1 MIEAMKRSFETK
13 KGNRIVTGCL
23 AMMMLSSVFSFY
35 SCTSDSLEDIE
46 GIMYKEGTAM
56 IKGMEESIRW
66 ADAIVTVKSSQS
78 GQYYFQLDQDTTLEP
93 ADWTNPYH
101 KEVRALLSFSGLNEK
116 SDLCSK
122 KVKVEKIDSLITR
135 DANYIDIDDGVNSPS
150 SNELV
155 FLVDVGYKTTSEL
168 LSNSDPLEIVS
179 SDGVPDWLSFSEDG
193 YLTIHFATYW
203 GGVTSHSV
211 NLYASKSHPD
221 HLFLVHKNNGDIQST
236 WSEGLVAF
244 KMFHMYIGRKDDFQ
258 SPREITLHWMSF
270 DGEKQAVFKYGK
282 RLGNK

>member
-1 MIEAMKRSFETK
+1 MKRSFEK
-13 KGNRIVTGCL
+13 KMGNCNVTGYL
-23 AMMMLSSVFSFY
+23 AVMVLLAVLSVQ
-35 SCTSDSLEDIE
+35 SCNKADMPDYNDITNQQS
-46 GIMYKEGTAM
+46 TA
-56 IKGMEESIRW
+56 IIQGMEESIRW

-78 GQYYFQLDQDTTLEP
+78 GRIYFQLDQDVTLEP
-93 ADWTNPYH
+93 AEWTSPFH
-101 KEVRALLSFSGLNEK
+101 KEVRALLSYSDLSGE

-122 KVKVEKIDSLITR
+122 IVKVNRIDSLTTK
-135 DANYIDIDDGVNSPS
+135 DANYINIDDGVKSPS
-150 SNELV
+150 SVEPV

-221 HLFLVHKNNGDIQST
+221 HLFLVHKNNGDIQTT

-244 KMFHMYIGRKDDFQ
+244 KMFHMYIGRKDEFQ

>member
-1 MIEAMKRSFETK
+1 MKRSFEK
-13 KGNRIVTGCL
+13 KMGKSTVTGCL
-23 AMMMLSSVFSFY
+23 AVTMLFAMLSLQ
-35 SCTSDSLEDIE
+35 SCNKAEMMDFNDIT
-46 GIMYKEGTAM
+46 KERSTAI

-78 GQYYFQLDQDTTLEP
+78 GQIYFQLDQDVTLEP
-93 ADWTNPYH
+93 AEWTNPFH
-101 KEVRALLSFSGLNEK
+101 KEVRALLSYSDLGAK

-122 KVKVEKIDSLITR
+122 KVKVNRIDSLTTK
-135 DANYIDIDDGVNSPS
+135 DANYINIDDGVQSPS
-150 SNELV
+150 SSEQV

-168 LSNSDPLEIVS
+168 LSNSDPVEIVS
-179 SDGVPDWLSFSEDG
+179 SEGVPDWLSFSEDG

-221 HLFLVHKNNGDIQST
+221 HLFLVHKNNGDIQTT

-244 KMFHMYIGRKDDFQ
+244 KMFHMYIGRKDEFQ

>member
-1 MIEAMKRSFETK
+1 MKRSFEKK
-13 KGNRIVTGCL
+13 KGNRNVTGGMAVMVLFIVLSMQSCSK
-23 AMMMLSSVFSFY
+23 AEMMDFQ
-35 SCTSDSLEDIE
+35 DI
-46 GIMYKEGTAM
+46 IYQQSTA
-56 IKGMEESIRW
+56 IIQGMEESIKW

-78 GQYYFQLDQDTTLEP
+78 GSIYFQLDQDVTLEP
-93 ADWTNPYH
+93 AEWTNPFH
-101 KEVRALLSFSGLNEK
+101 KEVRALLSYTELSGQ
-116 SDLCSK
+116 SSLCSK
-122 KVKVEKIDSLITR
+122 LVKVDRIDSLTTKE
-135 DANYIDIDDGVNSPS
+135 ANYISIDDGLKSPP
-150 SNELV
+150 SNEQV

-179 SDGVPDWLSFSEDG
+179 SEGVPDWLSFSEDG

-211 NLYASKSHPD
+211 NLFASKSHPD
-221 HLFLVHKNNGDIQST
+221 HLYLVHKNNGDIQTT

-244 KMFHMYIGRKDDFQ
+244 KMFHMYIGRKDEFQ